1 MPRVLR
7 LALIL
12 AGALGALVSFG
23 AARDVAITLSAKTVV
38 PKAIPL
44 GSFSEWIPNPEAHQ
58 EAMKAQQAAM
68 LAAIESMATPRL
80 FILMALSTVTTFMV
94 IAAIR
99 LRWSPEVPRTAM
111 ARLLGG
117 ASIAAAILRTIDGAQ
132 ELVINRNGAEAS
144 GQALIAAQIADAE
157 VQANMAVTVISGI
170 SIVWTAAIVGVL
182 VILGQYFRSPRMA
195 ELIDRS

>member
-1 MPRVLR
+1 
-7 LALIL
+7 
-12 AGALGALVSFG
+12 
-23 AARDVAITLSAKTVV
+23 
-38 PKAIPL
+38 
-44 GSFSEWIPNPEAHQ
+44 
-58 EAMKAQQAAM
+58 
-68 LAAIESMATPRL
+68 
-80 FILMALSTVTTFMV
+80 
-94 IAAIR
+94 
-99 LRWSPEVPRTAM
+99 M